1 MIAFLDK
8 NLVHFYLGSMLII
21 FGGCLWGIRRLT
33 RRMRIVR
40 GERG

>member
-1 MIAFLDK
+1 MIAFLDS
-8 NLVHFYLGSMLII
+8 NLVHFYFGSMLIV
-21 FGGCLWGIRRLT
+21 FGWALWGIRRFT